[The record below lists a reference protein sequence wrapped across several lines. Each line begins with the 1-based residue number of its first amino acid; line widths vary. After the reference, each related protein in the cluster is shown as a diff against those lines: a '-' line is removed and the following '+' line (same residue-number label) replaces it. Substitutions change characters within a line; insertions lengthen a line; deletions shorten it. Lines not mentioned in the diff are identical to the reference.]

1 MRVRSA
7 SANSPAFARY
17 GPRTGPRLAHSL
29 DCEGVCC
36 AITALP
42 AVAMRF
48 GGLFSLFR
56 GQPRCSAR
64 ENVLVDPKNRFF
76 CRKTD
81 FPRREVHF
89 LASRAVFFG
98 KVPFFLKKEAGAL
111 RKRLFQRKKASCSL
125 ENTFLAVERRFR
137 AKTDVFSKETRILHG
152 RRRISGANRTLP
164 TPDGV
169 ISTMGEHEV
178 EVRTLER
185 MV

>member
-1 MRVRSA
+1 LEA
-7 SANSPAFARY
+7 SF
-17 GPRTGPRLAHSL
+17 
-29 DCEGVCC
+29 
-36 AITALP
+36 
-42 AVAMRF
+42 
-48 GGLFSLFR
+48 
-56 GQPRCSAR
+56 
-64 ENVLVDPKNRFF
+64 RFF
-76 CRKTD
+76 EVSHVVLRGKTCWLTPKIG
-81 FPRREVHF
+81 FFAGKRTFHGEKCIFWPAERF
-89 LASRAVFFG
+89 FFG